1 MARAKRTKVPK
12 PPRPPKIRR
21 AKKRGPMLPAFVTV
35 GVVAVLSWLVS
46 WWAVPIAGAIA
57 GAVWPRMEKIGALAM
72 WGAAG
77 GWVLLL
83 LVDSIQGRTIALA
96 RALGGAV
103 FLPWPLLIIVTL
115 LFAAGLAWSAA
126 VVAATV
132 ARRFSAR

>member
-1 MARAKRTKVPK
+1 MARSKRTKVPK

-21 AKKRGPMLPAFVTV
+21 VRKRGPVQPALVSAA
-35 GVVAVLSWLVS
+35 VVAVLSWLVS
-46 WWAVPIAGAIA
+46 WWAVPLAGVIV

-103 FLPWPLLIIVTL
+103 FLPWPLLILVTL
-115 LFAAGLAWSAA
+115 LFAVGLAWSAA
-126 VVAATV
+126 IVTATV
-132 ARRFSAR
+132 ARRFSSR

>member
-1 MARAKRTKVPK
+1 MARGKRTKVPK

-21 AKKRGPMLPAFVTV
+21 GRKRGPVRPALVTA
-35 GVVAVLSWLVS
+35 GVVALLSWLVH
-46 WWAVPIAGAIA
+46 WWAVPLAGAIA
-57 GAVWPRMEKIGALAM
+57 GAVWPRMEKIGTLAM

-83 LVDSIQGRTIALA
+83 LVDSLQGRTIALA

-103 FLPWPLLIIVTL
+103 FLPWPLLILVTL

-126 VVAATV
+126 VVTATV
-132 ARRFSAR
+132 ARRFSGR